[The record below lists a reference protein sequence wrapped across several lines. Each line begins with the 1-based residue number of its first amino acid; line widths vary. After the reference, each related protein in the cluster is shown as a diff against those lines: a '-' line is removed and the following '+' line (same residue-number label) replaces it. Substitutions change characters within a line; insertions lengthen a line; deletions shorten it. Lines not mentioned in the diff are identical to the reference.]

1 MNNVKVGD
9 LVRVLP
15 GAWEVIRGNVAAGEI
30 AEVVHIYDNG
40 DVLELETQGK
50 DVITVTHS
58 EIVLFAKEKE
68 LADTRESEI
77 KKAAAE
83 LGDLLA
89 RKNRDY
95 GSSFTQQYE
104 KYGLMS
110 ALIRMDDKMR
120 RLETLQGGQQAKV
133 DESISDTLLDLAG
146 YALLAYLET
155 KTRRN

>member
-40 DVLELETQGK
+40 EVLELETQGK

>member
-15 GAWEVIRGNVAAGEI
+15 GAWPVGRGLVKAGEI
-30 AEVVHIYDNG
+30 AEVKRVYEDG
-40 DVLELETQGK
+40 SGLELATRENES
-50 DVITVTHS
+50 IPVTRR
-58 EIVLFAKEKE
+58 EYTLFSTTKEP
-68 LADTRESEI
+68 ADSRESEI

>member
-40 DVLELETQGK
+40 EVLELETQGK

-146 YALLAYLET
+146 YALLAYLEA
-155 KTRRN
+155 KTQRN

>member
-15 GAWEVIRGNVAAGEI
+15 GAWEVISGNVAAGEI

-50 DVITVTHS
+50 GVITVTHS

-155 KTRRN
+155 KTQRN